1 MFLWDEEDV
10 VCVWALRT
18 QTFLF
23 NIAEAEKRDTANDR
37 IEEGSTNDRVGR
49 DDCIL
54 YLSTAILQHNVHIVF
69 VLKVTV
75 KAHHMIIRQVS
86 LQIDFSG
93 NLQDKE

>member
-37 IEEGSTNDRVGR
+37 IEEGF
-49 DDCIL
+49 
-54 YLSTAILQHNVHIVF
+54 Y
-69 VLKVTV
+69 
-75 KAHHMIIRQVS
+75 
-86 LQIDFSG
+86 
-93 NLQDKE
+93 